1 MDLNLY
7 AGELVVLLG
16 ASGSGKS
23 TLRARRSLERVR
35 GGRRA
40 GACAHGG
47 DRPPGTLE
55 VEIAKGLS
63 AGERV
68 VRHPSNDV
76 VDGGRVRMA
85 K

>member
-1 MDLNLY
+1 VF
-7 AGELVVLLG
+7 VV
-16 ASGSGKS
+16 
-23 TLRARRSLERVR
+23 E
-35 GGRRA
+35 GGR
-40 GACAHGG
+40 AHV
-47 DRPPGTLE
+47 RPVEIGQRGTLE